1 MRESVQ
7 RSFIAARNVAPMDFS
22 KIGMDGLDLIGIGVD
37 ANVAAK
43 MMAAMD
49 AIEPTVTTGSVTTP
63 VQFLQAWMPGFV
75 KVVTAARQI
84 DELVG
89 IQTIGSWE
97 DEEIVQATLEVTGS
111 ASPYTGLSTGN
122 YASWNN
128 NFERRTVV
136 RFKDGMMVDSLE
148 EARAAK
154 IRQNAAD
161 NKRQGAALAL
171 EISRN
176 RVGFYG
182 FNSGA
187 NRTYGFLNDPTLP
200 AYADVAVGAGATTFW
215 SDKTF
220 LEITAD
226 IREMVKSL
234 RVQSGN
240 LIDASKVNT
249 TLAVAT
255 SAVDY
260 LATTS
265 DFGISVYDW
274 INKTYNGKMRIVS
287 APELDAANGAENVVY
302 LYAESFADGSTDGGA
317 VFAQM
322 VPTKFQVLG
331 VQKLDDGYR
340 ESYTNA
346 TAGVMVKRPW
356 AVIRRSAI

>member
-1 MRESVQ
+1 MAVSKE
-7 RSFIAARNVAPMDFS
+7 RSFIAARNVRPMDYS
-22 KIGMDGLDLIGIGVD
+22 KIGFDNLDLVGIGVD
-37 ANVAAK
+37 AKTAVK

-49 AIEPTVTTGSVTTP
+49 AIEPTVTSGSITTP

-75 KVVTAARQI
+75 RVVTASRQI

-111 ASPYTGLSTGN
+111 AAPYTGLSTNN
-122 YASWNN
+122 YASWNQ

-136 RFKDGMMVDSLE
+136 RFKNGMMIDTLE
-148 EARAAK
+148 EARASK
-154 IRQNAAD
+154 VRMGAAD
-161 NKRQGAALAL
+161 NKRQGSALAL

-182 FNSGA
+182 YNDGD
-187 NRTYGFLNDPTLP
+187 NRTYGFLNDPNLP
-200 AYADVAVGAGATTFW
+200 AYTDVAAGAGASTFW
-215 SDKTF
+215 ADKTF

-240 LIDASKVNT
+240 LIDASKMDT

-255 SAVDY
+255 AAVDY

-274 INKTYNGKMRIVS
+274 ISKTYNGKMRIIS
-287 APELDAANGAENVVY
+287 APELDEANGGENVVY
-302 LYAESFADGSTDGGA
+302 LYADKMADGSTDGGA

-322 VPTKFQVLG
+322 VPSKFQVLG

-340 ESYTNA
+340 EAYTNA
-346 TAGVMVKRPW
+346 TAGVLCKRPW

>member
-1 MRESVQ
+1 MTSIQ
-7 RSFIAARNVAPMDFS
+7 KSFIAARNVRPMDFQ
-22 KIGMDGLDLIGIGVD
+22 KVGMDGLDLIGIGVD
-37 ANVAAK
+37 ANVAVK

-49 AIEPTVTTGSVTTP
+49 ALEPTVTTGSITTP
-63 VQFLQAWMPGFV
+63 TQFLQAWMPGFV

-111 ASPYTGLSTGN
+111 AAPYTGLSTNN
-122 YASWNN
+122 YGSWNQ

-136 RFKDGMMVDSLE
+136 RFKNGMMVDTLE

-154 IRQNAAD
+154 VRMGAAD
-161 NKRQGAALAL
+161 NKRQGSALAL

-176 RVGFYG
+176 KVGFYG
-182 FNSGA
+182 YNGGN
-187 NRTYGFLNDPTLP
+187 NRTYGFLNDPNLR
-200 AYADVAVGAGATTFW
+200 AYTDVADGASSTSFW

-240 LIDASKVNT
+240 LIDASKVET

-255 SAVDY
+255 AAVDY

-274 INKTYNGKMRIVS
+274 IQKTYNGKMRIVS
-287 APELDAANGAENVVY
+287 APELDAANGGENVCY
-302 LYAESFADGSTDGGA
+302 LYAEKFADGSTDGGA

-322 VPTKFQVLG
+322 VPSKFQVLG

-340 ESYTNA
+340 EAYTNA
-346 TAGVMVKRPW
+346 TAGVLCKRPW
-356 AVIRRSAI
+356 CVIRRSAI

>member
-1 MRESVQ
+1 MAISKQ
-7 RSFIAARNVAPMDFS
+7 HSFVAPRNVRPMDYS
-22 KIGMDGLDLIGIGVD
+22 KIGMDGLGLVGIGID
-37 ANVAAK
+37 ANTAVK
-43 MMAAMD
+43 MMSAMD
-49 AIEPTVTTGSVTTP
+49 ALEPTVTTGSISTP
-63 VQFLQAWMPGFV
+63 TQFLQAWMPGFV

-111 ASPYTGLSTGN
+111 AAPYTGLSTGN
-122 YASWNN
+122 YGGWNQ

-136 RFKDGMMVDSLE
+136 RFKNGMQVDTLE
-148 EARAAK
+148 EARASK
-154 IRQNAAD
+154 VRMGAAD
-161 NKRQGAALAL
+161 NKRQGSALAL

-176 RVGFYG
+176 RVGFFGY
-182 FNSGA
+182 NSGD
-187 NRTYGFLNDPTLP
+187 NRTYGFLNDPSIS
-200 AYADVAVGAGATTFW
+200 AYADVAAGAATTKEW
-215 SDKTF
+215 STKTF

-226 IREMVKSL
+226 IREAVKTL

-240 LIDASKVNT
+240 LIDASRVQT

-255 SAVDY
+255 AAVDY
-260 LATTS
+260 LAVTS

-274 INKTYNGKMRIVS
+274 IQKTYSGKMRILS
-287 APELDAANGAENVVY
+287 APELDGANGGENVFY

-322 VPTKFQVLG
+322 VPLKFQVLG

-340 ESYTNA
+340 EAYTNA
-346 TAGVMVKRPW
+346 TAGVLCKRPW
-356 AVIRRSAI
+356 AVVRRSNI